1 MSRRFAQKLVSV
13 TFSENSNITKFNSN
27 VSNSFKQTLM
37 SKTTKYFCHS
47 KSKKIKPIK
56 TYSFNERRF
65 STSSFASSER
75 IEMTKTASERNL
87 VDPVCYLSFVVCFI
101 ILNANMIYRQKTE
114 NK

>member
-1 MSRRFAQKLVSV
+1 MSRRFIQKLVSV
-13 TFSENSNITKFNSN
+13 TFSENSNITKFSSN

-37 SKTTKYFCHS
+37 SKTTEYSSLS
-47 KSKKIKPIK
+47 KSKKINPIK
-56 TYSFNERRF
+56 VYRFHERRF

-75 IEMTKTASERNL
+75 IEMTKAASERNL

-101 ILNANMIYRQKTE
+101 VLNANMIYRQKTE